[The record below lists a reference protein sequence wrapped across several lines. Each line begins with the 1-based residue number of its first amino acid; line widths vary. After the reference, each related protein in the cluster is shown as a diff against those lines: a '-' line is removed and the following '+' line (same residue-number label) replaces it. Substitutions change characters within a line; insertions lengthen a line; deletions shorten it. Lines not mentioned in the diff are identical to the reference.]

1 MSKMVHERNEIREM
15 TLAAAIEELAKARR
29 HLFDLRLQKARDEVK
44 DVREFA
50 KTRKRIARLM
60 FKIHS
65 ETRLP
70 HAPEVVDEEDLAEET
85 ESESEE

>member
-1 MSKMVHERNEIREM
+1 VSKMVHERIEIRELTM
-15 TLAAAIEELAKARR
+15 EAAVEELAKARR
-29 HLFDLRLQKARDEVK
+29 HLFDLRLLKARGETK
-44 DVREFA
+44 DVREFS

-70 HAPEVVDEEDLAEET
+70 REPEFLEAEET
-85 ESESEE
+85 AEEGEAEE